1 MRQLYLFVLFFGIW
15 FSVWSQDTT
24 LEYFISKGLQNAPS
38 LKENNNLQKIVE
50 FQNNI
55 IRAQNNAFQVNATSE
70 ILVAPYFNNNGKF
83 LDITTAPT
91 FNAIGYD
98 IGITNG
104 GLYSAQVNITKNLF
118 NKAIV
123 DNLLFQNNVANESL
137 ALNSEEIA
145 HMLRKNITDIYI
157 STFLLQLQE
166 DFTAN
171 IIGDL
176 EKRLK
181 VVELLVKRGILM
193 ESDYLVIQLDLENRQ
208 LEQEQLHNSF
218 KNLYTQLGNLSGVKI
233 IDFKKLVA
241 PNIGIEN
248 KRASFFYKKRYVN
261 DSVQI
266 AADQK
271 VFDNQ
276 YKPQV
281 MAYGNSGLNAVEIQN
296 MERKFGLSAGLR
308 LTIPIYDGKQ
318 RKFNELQNKLKYEN
332 LDFYKEN
339 FEIQMKNSLE
349 GLQQQTN
356 TLEDN
361 LGKMEKQLQKQE
373 NILEIYKGK
382 LVQGQVSIIDYL
394 NVIQNYKLMAYTKL
408 QAQTN
413 LWLLYNQYN
422 FTNW

>member
-1 MRQLYLFVLFFGIW
+1 
-15 FSVWSQDTT
+15 
-24 LEYFISKGLQNAPS
+24 
-38 LKENNNLQKIVE
+38 VE
-50 FQNNI
+50 FQNDI

-70 ILVAPYFNNNGKF
+70 ILVAPYFNNNSKF

-123 DNLLFQNNVANESL
+123 DNLMFQNNVANESL
-137 ALNSEEIA
+137 DLNSEEIA
-145 HMLRKNITDIYI
+145 HLLRKNITDIYI

-193 ESDYLVIQLDLENRQ
+193 KSDYLLIELDLENRQ
-208 LEQEQLHNSF
+208 LEQAQLRNNF

-248 KRASFFYKKRYVN
+248 ERSSFFYEKRFVN

-281 MAYGNSGLNAVEIQN
+281 MAYGNSGLNGVEIQN
-296 MERKFGLSAGLR
+296 MERRLGLIAGLR

-318 RKFNELQNKLKYEN
+318 RKFNELQNELKYEN
-332 LDFYKEN
+332 LDYYKEN

-349 GLQQQTN
+349 ALQQQTN
-356 TLEDN
+356 THEDN
-361 LGKMEKQLQKQE
+361 LGKMEKQIQKQE

-382 LVQGQVSIIDYL
+382 LVQGQVCIIDYL

>member
-1 MRQLYLFVLFFGIW
+1 M
-15 FSVWSQDTT
+15 
-24 LEYFISKGLQNAPS
+24 
-38 LKENNNLQKIVE
+38 E
-50 FQNNI
+50 FQNDI

-70 ILVAPYFNNNGKF
+70 ILVAPYFNNNSKF

-123 DNLLFQNNVANESL
+123 DNLMFQNNVANESL
-137 ALNSEEIA
+137 DLNSEEIA
-145 HMLRKNITDIYI
+145 HLLRKNITDIYI

-193 ESDYLVIQLDLENRQ
+193 KSDYLLIELDLENRQ
-208 LEQEQLHNSF
+208 LEQAQLRNNF

-248 KRASFFYKKRYVN
+248 ERSSFFYEKRFVN

-281 MAYGNSGLNAVEIQN
+281 MAYGNSGLNGVEIQN
-296 MERKFGLSAGLR
+296 MERRLGLIAGLR

-318 RKFNELQNKLKYEN
+318 RKFNELQNELKYEN
-332 LDFYKEN
+332 LDYYKEN

-349 GLQQQTN
+349 ALQQQTN
-356 TLEDN
+356 THEDN
-361 LGKMEKQLQKQE
+361 LGKMEKQIQKQE

-382 LVQGQVSIIDYL
+382 LVQGQVCIIDYL